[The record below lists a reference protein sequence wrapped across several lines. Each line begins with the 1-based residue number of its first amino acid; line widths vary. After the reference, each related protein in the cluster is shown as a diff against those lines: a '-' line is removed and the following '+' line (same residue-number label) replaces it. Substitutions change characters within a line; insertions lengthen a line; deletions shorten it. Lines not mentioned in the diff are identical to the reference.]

1 MATRDSRRRYRT
13 AEVLEQLFGLPSD
26 DELVDGMEGSDDDT
40 SDTPIATSS
49 NEAAAADVLDSS
61 ETDDDDGILYE
72 LADANADTDWSD
84 EDSDD
89 THQLNSSTDDE
100 ETEWHKDAFVE
111 SGIDF
116 DNITAVPQEP
126 FVDGDGPLE
135 FFSKFFTEE
144 VLQLLAEQTNLY
156 AQQSKTRH
164 WDHTTAQE
172 IKAFLGM
179 LIAMQLPSAQ
189 MCWSTDPLF
198 RIQPVADVRTRRR
211 FMKLVGNLHV
221 NDNSAAVPRG
231 DPTYD
236 RLHKIRPLLLQ
247 VVKIWHLTCN
257 FLAPSVICCMRIHR
271 RITSTLTTC

>member
-156 AQQSKTRH
+156 AQQSKT
-164 WDHTTAQE
+164 
-172 IKAFLGM
+172 
-179 LIAMQLPSAQ
+179 
-189 MCWSTDPLF
+189 
-198 RIQPVADVRTRRR
+198 
-211 FMKLVGNLHV
+211 
-221 NDNSAAVPRG
+221 
-231 DPTYD
+231 
-236 RLHKIRPLLLQ
+236 
-247 VVKIWHLTCN
+247 
-257 FLAPSVICCMRIHR
+257 
-271 RITSTLTTC
+271 